1 MSRSRSRSRSRPG
14 SRGSRDSGLRMMH
27 VPSDMAGVLIGRGG
41 EKIKALCRDTGAR
54 VEVSKDDAKDG
65 DRTVTVTGAS
75 EAVDRA
81 VRAIEEILQSERRSN
96 HQPEHKK
103 VMKVAGAFVGMIIGR
118 GGETVKTMSRDSGAK
133 IEVSKDDGGD
143 RDADRTVTIIGTMEA
158 VEKATDMIEEV
169 LGLREEAPSEA
180 DSVIEPPPGF
190 EECEHE
196 QWLYNSSTQ
205 EFFSKKT
212 GALAWL
218 NSSTGMFC
226 PIREGLQI
234 PEAHFV
240 SGTAAL
246 AETCKTVVIP
256 DLHRVAAAL
265 KVPFD
270 HVDKPAAMVAV
281 FAPGAASASAEMVAP
296 SALARAFHEKL
307 VRRIGSWRSG
317 WLDVAWCGA
326 VTGAMMD
333 LPGGGRR
340 PMAAVLQLGRRVVA
354 ASFDAAM
361 AILESGEAVQ
371 QMDLQGYKCCFQ
383 VLPKDSQDS
392 VLVTGLVAGADLE
405 QHALSTAL
413 SRSAYGA
420 ARPRASAL
428 ALARLAKGEAPNV
441 AAAWARLSLEGD
453 KFSVAPQ
460 QKEKLNKVRVRQ
472 ILIRYWTGKGPQPLN
487 PVARRPVARKLHE
500 AELELLEILDQ
511 LLSESCRNFPQL
523 CKASSE
529 CGSAMRGGADNGD
542 LGWLDEAKVAALA
555 KAKGLTSGGPKSV
568 VQLSVPVAVV
578 KTAFGLEKGELSDVV
593 VSEIGVHLVQRT
605 G

>member
-1 MSRSRSRSRSRPG
+1 
-14 SRGSRDSGLRMMH
+14 
-27 VPSDMAGVLIGRGG
+27 
-41 EKIKALCRDTGAR
+41 
-54 VEVSKDDAKDG
+54 
-65 DRTVTVTGAS
+65 
-75 EAVDRA
+75 
-81 VRAIEEILQSERRSN
+81 
-96 HQPEHKK
+96 
-103 VMKVAGAFVGMIIGR
+103 
-118 GGETVKTMSRDSGAK
+118 
-133 IEVSKDDGGD
+133 
-143 RDADRTVTIIGTMEA
+143 
-158 VEKATDMIEEV
+158 
-169 LGLREEAPSEA
+169 
-180 DSVIEPPPGF
+180 
-190 EECEHE
+190 
-196 QWLYNSSTQ
+196 
-205 EFFSKKT
+205 
-212 GALAWL
+212 
-218 NSSTGMFC
+218 MFC

-281 FAPGAASASAEMVAP
+281 FAPGAASASAEMAAP

-453 KFSVAPQ
+453 KFSVAPP

-487 PVARRPVARKLHE
+487 PVARRPVTRKLHE
-500 AELELLEILDQ
+500 AELELLER
-511 LLSESCRNFPQL
+511 SWTSCCRRAVGTSHSCARPPQ
-523 CKASSE
+523 
-529 CGSAMRGGADNGD
+529 SAVPPCAGARTTATWAGWTGKGGGAGQGQGPDFGRPQV
-542 LGWLDEAKVAALA
+542 GRAVERA
-555 KAKGLTSGGPKSV
+555 GG
-568 VQLSVPVAVV
+568 
-578 KTAFGLEKGELSDVV
+578 GGENRL
-593 VSEIGVHLVQRT
+593 RP
-605 G
+605 